1 MSWTCPD
8 QCKAKITTCWT
19 YDQGL
24 GLYEQLALKPC
35 IHCVCVCVCVCVQPG
50 IRTARVGG
58 AKMQLVC
65 CRAWL
70 MAALVLHFC
79 CIGEGVEPQTPALI
93 VFGDST
99 VDVGMN
105 NFMPTLVKSD
115 FAPYGES
122 FEGGKPTGRFTNGLM
137 VNDFLGNLGS
147 LLLQLIE
154 LFALFVFS
162 FLRRGG
168 S

>member
-1 MSWTCPD
+1 
-8 QCKAKITTCWT
+8 
-19 YDQGL
+19 
-24 GLYEQLALKPC
+24 
-35 IHCVCVCVCVCVQPG
+35 
-50 IRTARVGG
+50 
-58 AKMQLVC
+58 MQLVC

>member
-1 MSWTCPD
+1 
-8 QCKAKITTCWT
+8 
-19 YDQGL
+19 
-24 GLYEQLALKPC
+24 
-35 IHCVCVCVCVCVQPG
+35 
-50 IRTARVGG
+50 
-58 AKMQLVC
+58 MQLVC

-137 VNDFLGNLGS
+137 VNDFLGKAHFCCGS
-147 LLLQLIE
+147 LSSLHRF
-154 LFALFVFS
+154 LFP
-162 FLRRGG
+162 FLGEEEAIYADQFIQPVLPR
-168 S
+168 